1 MRNNIGICNES
12 TLPLLA
18 IKLTGLVFE
27 KSGKKILQYVSWLKQ
42 LNQVNLLSP
51 AGLNLDFHK
60 IVQCRAVFEPRM
72 YKSVCGRGGGG
83 IDATPLKV
91 FLSFFS

>member
-1 MRNNIGICNES
+1 MTNNIGICNES

-42 LNQVNLLSP
+42 LNQVSLLSP
-51 AGLNLDFHK
+51 AGLNVDFHK
-60 IVQCRAVFEPRM
+60 VIQCRM
-72 YKSVCGRGGGG
+72 SRG
-83 IDATPLKV
+83 
-91 FLSFFS
+91 F

>member
-1 MRNNIGICNES
+1 MGICNES

-27 KSGKKILQYVSWLKQ
+27 KSGSKILPYVTWLKE

-51 AGLNLDFHK
+51 AGLSLDFQK
-60 IVQCRAVFEPRM
+60 VIQCRAVLKPRT
-72 YKSVCGRGGGG
+72 YKRVWM
-83 IDATPLKV
+83 APP
-91 FLSFFS
+91 